1 MSIIKRI
8 KAPTPGLFKKIRNAG
23 LAMATIG
30 GVVLASPVPL
40 PQILVKAAGYMA
52 VAGGIASAV
61 SQLTKDEDE
70 KTAGNEP
77 AI

>member
-23 LAMATIG
+23 IAMATIG

-40 PQILVKAAGYMA
+40 PQVLVKAAGYIA

-61 SQLTKDEDE
+61 SQLTKEEEE

-77 AI
+77 AV